1 MGSRKSEPRV
11 PFGTIVEAGLLR
23 PGDTVWCPKGL
34 RSAKVRADG
43 SLAVGDLTGS
53 IHKVGAM
60 IQSQPACNGW
70 TYWHFKS
77 DKGLAPIDVLRSKVR
92 AEMAA

>member
-1 MGSRKSEPRV
+1 MIPIAPADLEVMGSKKSEPRV

-43 SLAVGDLTGS
+43 SLAVVALNRSESAIDFAIRLGDAHYAATL
-53 IHKVGAM
+53 
-60 IQSQPACNGW
+60 PARAIA
-70 TYWHFKS
+70 TYVKT
-77 DKGLAPIDVLRSKVR
+77 
-92 AEMAA
+92 